1 MTAIIPVVLFDG
13 HGTARVDLTGVLSLG
28 PGAQHRVRDP
38 DLVHFVRGV
47 VDPLADLIGHD
58 VGLRHPQLLGDV
70 GDPVN
75 IPERLPSRHYSDL
88 LGVVIGCGAGE
99 THGLDLF
106 VEIHRLSEGD
116 DGEVKVLR
124 VGVIV
129 GMVGDS
135 GRCHVFELLIVDVVI
150 PERDSEG
157 PLQAELLA
165 GQLEVVLYLA
175 PD

>member
-1 MTAIIPVVLFDG
+1 MSLPVVLLDG
-13 HGTARVDLTGVLSLG
+13 HGTARVHLTGKLPLG

-38 DLVHFVRGV
+38 DLVHLVRGV

-58 VGLRHPQLLGDV
+58 VGLGHPQLLRNV

-99 THGLDLF
+99 TDGLDLF
-106 VEIHRLSEGD
+106 IESHRISEGD
-116 DGEVKVLR
+116 DREVEVLR

-129 GMVGDS
+129 GMVGDL
-135 GRCHVFELLIVDVVI
+135 GRCDVFELLIVDVSV
-150 PERDSEG
+150 PEGDSEG

>member
-1 MTAIIPVVLFDG
+1 M
-13 HGTARVDLTGVLSLG
+13 
-28 PGAQHRVRDP
+28 
-38 DLVHFVRGV
+38 
-47 VDPLADLIGHD
+47 ADLIGHD
-58 VGLRHPQLLGDV
+58 VGLGHPQLLRNV

-75 IPERLPSRHYSDL
+75 IPERLPSRHYSHL

-99 THGLDLF
+99 THGLDLL

-129 GMVGDS
+129 GVVGDS
-135 GRCHVFELLIVDVVI
+135 GRGDVFELLIVDVVV

-157 PLQAELLA
+157 PLEAELLA
-165 GQLEVVLYLA
+165 GELEVVLYLA